1 MQFSGFF
8 AGQSEKMAR
17 GEFRPGSMANV
28 ICLIFTAGCPS
39 LVRPIVSAISNPSD
53 CWKER
58 KSLSSHHALMPLGK
72 KRDGRRSEEHTSEL
86 QSLMRISYAVFCL
99 KKKKNS

>member
-53 CWKER
+53 CWKRR
-58 KSLSSHHALMPLGK
+58 KSLSSHHALLPDRKSVVWGKRESLRFDLGGSWIFKNKRK
-72 KRDGRRSEEHTSEL
+72 KRVYTET
-86 QSLMRISYAVFCL
+86 
-99 KKKKNS
+99 